1 MTRNAKELR
10 ILVADDHELMRRG
23 IRGLLHA
30 QRGWTVVGEAANGK
44 EAVEKVRKLT
54 PSLAILDIEMP
65 ELDGLEA
72 TRRIREEAPNTQ
84 ILILT
89 MHGSGQMVRR
99 VLEAGAH
106 GYVMKSDLPRHL
118 VRAVKDVAR
127 GKLFLA
133 PSVSEVVL
141 KEFLKAGKESSRT
154 QESKAGPTPRQ
165 LQIIR
170 LLAEGKGNKEI
181 GVELGITARTVESHR
196 AKIMLKLGLHS
207 LTELVHYAIRNKIV
221 SLFEP

>member
-1 MTRNAKELR
+1 M
-10 ILVADDHELMRRG
+10 ADDHELMRRG

-65 ELDGLEA
+65 ELDGLET

-106 GYVMKSDLPRHL
+106 GYVMKSDLPRQL

-141 KEFLKAGKESSRT
+141 EEFLKAGKESSRT
-154 QESKAGPTPRQ
+154 QESKANLTPRQ
-165 LQIIR
+165 LQIVR

-181 GVELGITARTVESHR
+181 GVELGITTRTVESHR

-221 SLFEP
+221 SPFEP

>member
-1 MTRNAKELR
+1 MTRNAEELR
-10 ILVADDHELMRRG
+10 ILVGDDHELMRRG
-23 IRGLLHA
+23 IRALLHA

-65 ELDGLEA
+65 ELDGLET

-106 GYVMKSDLPRHL
+106 GYVTKSALPRHL

-127 GKLFLA
+127 GKPFLA

-141 KEFLKAGKESSRT
+141 KEFLKAGKKNLREPRSLRPAQPHASSK
-154 QESKAGPTPRQ
+154 SFD
-165 LQIIR
+165 
-170 LLAEGKGNKEI
+170 
-181 GVELGITARTVESHR
+181 S
-196 AKIMLKLGLHS
+196 
-207 LTELVHYAIRNKIV
+207 
-221 SLFEP
+221 